1 MARYTSHII
10 SSNTK
15 VSKALIKLN
24 NLDLDNV
31 LFIVDK
37 SGKLIGSVTDGD
49 IRRGF
54 INGATT
60 SSSMDG

>member
-37 SGKLIGSVTDGD
+37 KSGKLIGSVTDGD

-60 SSSMDG
+60 SSQ